1 MLTSPLYFGF
11 SSQYT
16 LNLTHIRSRPGSR
29 SEPESEPKSKSEYQP
44 GSGSRQCEAVV
55 RRGVLLL
62 RLLDH
67 VAFVDD
73 RASLQPLANLAALPL
88 QLQRATTAAAP
99 RGGQPKARVRH
110 EGCNP
115 YQGCNPITRDTPQ
128 RTRDTTLRTRAATL
142 CECTSDA
149 PRELAALRRQQERQ
163 REACGAPSRHAA
175 QPVLDRALPGKVGS
189 IRTAI
194 MGEQT
199 GATPHLCTHR
209 ASQCSGSELGASSR
223 NCVACTILTRSTTGR
238 AAALRQ
244 SGANVVAAGG
254 RGDARRSSNRHSRS
268 QPAQQHGRPS
278 RRSEHTRCRRRRL
291 RLSLHRRWPSFHRRR
306 PFLRRFR
313 PSLRRRRGKQVS
325 K

>member
-1 MLTSPLYFGF
+1 MRRLACLTPTPTRRRPRRPRSLAPQHKYFFTGLRFTGLPEHKLALHDWLRQNPERMLTSPLYFGF

-175 QPVLDRALPGKVGS
+175 QPVLDRALPGK
-189 IRTAI
+189 
-194 MGEQT
+194 
-199 GATPHLCTHR
+199 L
-209 ASQCSGSELGASSR
+209 
-223 NCVACTILTRSTTGR
+223 
-238 AAALRQ
+238 
-244 SGANVVAAGG
+244 
-254 RGDARRSSNRHSRS
+254 
-268 QPAQQHGRPS
+268 
-278 RRSEHTRCRRRRL
+278 
-291 RLSLHRRWPSFHRRR
+291 
-306 PFLRRFR
+306 
-313 PSLRRRRGKQVS
+313 
-325 K
+325 